1 VARAYL
7 SLGAN
12 VAGARSNIDEA
23 ERRLAALPELTI
35 VARSGETGASSG
47 RPKQLDWVYRV
58 VGVDTPLKAR
68 ALLDAC
74 IAIEAAMGRDHADIW
89 GPRLIDI
96 DLLAYDDIE
105 IRSSRLHVPH
115 AFAHS
120 RPYILE
126 PLWEIAPEAAA
137 FVERVG
143 TRPR

>member
-7 SLGAN
+7 SLGSN
-12 VAGARSNIDEA
+12 VAGARSHIDEA
-23 ERRLAALPELTI
+23 ERQLAAVPGLTL
-35 VARSGETGASSG
+35 VARSGETGAASG
-47 RPKQLDWVYRV
+47 RPRQLDWVYRV
-58 VGVDTPLKAR
+58 IGVDTPLKAR
-68 ALLDAC
+68 ALLDTS

-96 DLLAYDDIE
+96 DLLAYEDIE

-120 RPYILE
+120 RPYIIE
-126 PLWEIAPEAAA
+126 PLREIAPEAAA
-137 FVERVG
+137 FVVRVG